1 MLFVRFSIKP
11 RRVLILWFLVLWFL
25 IATTG
30 VVHSAEKRIGILVF
44 DKVLTSDVTAPLEV
58 FGAATK
64 KAWFSSYT
72 VITIATTEKKT
83 IRTEEG
89 LTIIADKTIFDD
101 IKLDVLIVPSAYEMD
116 AHIKNKKII
125 GFINKHQQS
134 NAWMASNCSGAFLL
148 GEAGVLDGKKATTWF
163 GGEKDLKKAYPKID
177 VQFDQNVVVDGNII
191 TSNGGPVSYEAAFT
205 LLEKLS
211 SKKYAAEIME
221 AIQYDRLKVKG

>member
-1 MLFVRFSIKP
+1 MFLVRFSIKLLW
-11 RRVLILWFLVLWFL
+11 VLI
-25 IATTG
+25 ITTSA
-30 VVHSAEKRIGILVF
+30 VHAAEKRIGILVF

-58 FGAATK
+58 FGAASK

-101 IKLDVLIVPSAYEMD
+101 MKLDVLIVPSAYKMD
-116 AHIKNKKII
+116 AHIKNKAII
-125 GFINKHQQS
+125 DFIKQQQA
-134 NAWMASNCSGAFLL
+134 NAWMASNCAGAFLL

-163 GGEKDLKKAYPKID
+163 GGEKGLKKAYPKID
-177 VQFDQNVVVDGNII
+177 VQFDQNVVVDDKVI
-191 TSNGGPVSYEAAFT
+191 TSNGGPVSYQAAFK

-211 SKKYAAEIME
+211 SKKYALEIME
-221 AIQYDRLKVKG
+221 AIQYDRLVGGS